1 MNVYF
6 WPVHPS
12 VTLTLTLIA
21 VVEILP
27 QSLGVTLP
35 LWCVDSGSAP
45 SQFPLGEVQLT
56 VRHSP
61 QRNKLIVVVHACR
74 SEHRRRRRSFHIHS
88 NHSNQAE
95 CVCSRNTVEQHNQ
108 LLYARL
114 HIQIFI
120 CVFKAIEKLLKGKL
134 SVHDSS

>member
-1 MNVYF
+1 MYLNECLI
-6 WPVHPS
+6 PGTSS
-12 VTLTLTLIA
+12 VCIRLTG

-27 QSLGVTLP
+27 QSLRVTLP

-74 SEHRRRRRSFHIHS
+74 SG
-88 NHSNQAE
+88 A
-95 CVCSRNTVEQHNQ
+95 T
-108 LLYARL
+108 
-114 HIQIFI
+114 
-120 CVFKAIEKLLKGKL
+120 
-134 SVHDSS
+134 